1 VQPDLAHVPS
11 LAAAV
16 ISMVVVVAL
25 VGTLL
30 RDAWRRA
37 DRTASAALATAL
49 VAAGGAL
56 VTAGT
61 LPRGFFGIAPHQF
74 RWLWPVSIF
83 MLFAVALV
91 IARRASPLHA
101 TKLTGAFGAT
111 AVLLAVLN
119 LPVYNQ
125 HTGPSADAAS
135 IPAVHDMLSQLA
147 SLDGK
152 HTLLLDTH
160 GLRFG
165 EPWDAALVNGLDRRG
180 HEIVV
185 DDPVMIRQ
193 YGTARAFDGHADGEL
208 VIEEGDN
215 AMRDYPGMSRAILHV
230 DLDAAEQT
238 ERLELQSQIGDMLA
252 SGGLRLTPDG
262 QQAVTDGKI
271 AALVQPANGVRPD
284 PRGILVGDEIRDM
297 LSNRWIEVDP
307 AWKERFARYADLQH
321 RWNFQTVGVFVGP
334 VQGS

>member
-1 VQPDLAHVPS
+1 
-11 LAAAV
+11 
-16 ISMVVVVAL
+16 M
-25 VGTLL
+25 
-30 RDAWRRA
+30 
-37 DRTASAALATAL
+37 
-49 VAAGGAL
+49 
-56 VTAGT
+56 
-61 LPRGFFGIAPHQF
+61 
-74 RWLWPVSIF
+74 
-83 MLFAVALV
+83 
-91 IARRASPLHA
+91 
-101 TKLTGAFGAT
+101 
-111 AVLLAVLN
+111 LLAVLN

-185 DDPVMIRQ
+185 DDPVTIRQ

-230 DLDAAEQT
+230 DLDAAEQA

-271 AALVQPANGVRPD
+271 AALVQPADGVRPD
-284 PRGILVGDEIRDM
+284 PVGFSSAIRSETCSPIVGSKWIRRGRNGSR
-297 LSNRWIEVDP
+297 
-307 AWKERFARYADLQH
+307 AYADLQH